1 MLVEG
6 LGSVTFVNGILRVE
20 CSKVDPRGKLVS
32 SGTIEIPGS
41 SLNAVLNGLIES
53 AKGIE
58 EKLNEN
64 NSSDESSKK
73 KESKKKSSK
82 K

>member
-6 LGSVTFVNGILRVE
+6 LGSVTFVNGILRIQ
-20 CSKVDPRGKLVS
+20 CTSVDPEGKAQE

-41 SLNAVLNGLIES
+41 AVGTVIQGMS
-53 AKGIE
+53 AAAQGISD
-58 EKLNEN
+58 KLNEN
-64 NSSDESSKK
+64 AETPKENKK
-73 KESKKKSSK
+73 DNGKDKKAK